1 MAFGRWFSKKE
12 VTLAELRDAVKRV
25 AKGKFAGGTIKKCAE
40 RLLKS
45 AEVDDL
51 HSELVLHEG
60 DLKLDKLH
68 TGRKP
73 FLGLLI
79 VEGDLVLEG
88 LFQDCLDPE
97 STVIIGGDLRADRLI
112 SEGQLEVG
120 GSVIVEREALW
131 RDNDGCAEIFG
142 DLRAGKLLYTKYH
155 AVKIHGKVVA
165 PMILGDDNRFESK
178 SKFEFIDETD
188 DDQKDML
195 LKTLPRE
202 ALSIEGDPKGDP
214 DDWCI
219 DYIKDDVLAKL
230 VAAGKPVAATP
241 KK

>member
-1 MAFGRWFSKKE
+1 MRRLSKKE
-12 VTLAELRDAVKRV
+12 VTVAELRDAVKRT
-25 AKGKFAGGTIKKCAE
+25 AKGKFAGGTIKKCAD
-40 RLLKS
+40 RLLKQ
-45 AEVDDL
+45 AEADDL
-51 HSELVLHEG
+51 HSDLVLSEG
-60 DLKLDKLH
+60 DLRLDDLH

-73 FLGLLI
+73 FIGLLI
-79 VEGDLVLEG
+79 VEGDLVIEG
-88 LFQDCLDPE
+88 LFRDCLDPE
-97 STVIIGGDLRADRLI
+97 SIIIVTGDLRADRLI
-112 SEGQLEVG
+112 SEGQLEVH

-188 DDQKDML
+188 DDNKEML
-195 LKTLPRE
+195 LRALPKE

-230 VAAGKPVAATP
+230 VAAGKPVT
-241 KK
+241 K